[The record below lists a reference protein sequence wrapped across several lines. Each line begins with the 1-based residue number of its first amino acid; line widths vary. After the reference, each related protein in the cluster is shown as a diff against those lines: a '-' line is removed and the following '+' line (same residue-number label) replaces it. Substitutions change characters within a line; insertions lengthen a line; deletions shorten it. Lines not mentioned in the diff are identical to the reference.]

1 MKGGGSSHFPNDWKF
16 DEEGY
21 ARINGFYIDF
31 PMFNPRKGKTWK
43 IGGNTISA
51 INLKNLY
58 SRYRDLNKFV
68 TDDEGR
74 TIIIV
79 QKERSIHDREEWP
92 KRIFWVDEEHQ
103 TVCLTPDCSSPPKLM
118 YYPSANFEKQI
129 ENQKA
134 YNLQKSKNS
143 LEPQASNLRNN
154 ISLQQQ
160 ASNLPQN
167 RINNN
172 NIRSVMNNALN
183 KINGLS
189 FPPEK
194 LVKLRDVVENANQI
208 YRMAH
213 SNADIKEQVVSLLK
227 NLQEF
232 VTN

>member
-1 MKGGGSSHFPNDWKF
+1 MMLLLKILRLFPLLMLLQLRMHFC
-16 DEEGY
+16 
-21 ARINGFYIDF
+21 AHFYKIL
-31 PMFNPRKGKTWK
+31 RWK

-58 SRYRDLNKFV
+58 SRYRDLDRFV

-92 KRIFWVDEEHQ
+92 KRIFWVDENHQ

-143 LEPQASNLRNN
+143 LEPQASNL
-154 ISLQQQ
+154 
-160 ASNLPQN
+160 PQN

-183 KINGLS
+183 KINGSS
-189 FPPEK
+189 FRPEK